1 MIELS
6 PGKSVY
12 TYESHLTKA
21 NAKKTATTTACSYW
35 AVFTLRMSWWGEAL
49 VAKMANRLST
59 ISDSGVKIS
68 LGNKITCTEVKLR
81 KRNVH
86 IVS

>member
-21 NAKKTATTTACSYW
+21 NAKKTATTTACFLLGCFY
-35 AVFTLRMSWWGEAL
+35 TEDEL
-49 VAKMANRLST
+49 VGR
-59 ISDSGVKIS
+59 S
-68 LGNKITCTEVKLR
+68 LGGKNGKQAEHYFRQWCQDIPREQDNLYW
-81 KRNVH
+81 
-86 IVS
+86 S

>member
-21 NAKKTATTTACSYW
+21 NAKKTATTTACFLLGCFYSEDEL
-35 AVFTLRMSWWGEAL
+35 VGQTPWWQKWQTG
-49 VAKMANRLST
+49 
-59 ISDSGVKIS
+59 
-68 LGNKITCTEVKLR
+68 
-81 KRNVH
+81 
-86 IVS
+86 